1 MNWFTWLKKR
11 ESMIESTQDNSQPLP
26 PETDLSRAQRDEFA
40 PWRDPIEEDDH
51 VQVFLDMYPVTPGHR
66 LYVPKW
72 NSDYCIW
79 HAFRAA
85 QDHGESLVRQGEI
98 DGYNI
103 GFNRGI
109 AAGQTILYPHVHLI
123 PRMSGDCAD
132 PTGGVRGVI
141 PHQANYRCSTYQ
153 KP

>member
-1 MNWFTWLKKR
+1 MFDWFRKR
-11 ESMIESTQDNSQPLP
+11 TPVIETPASDSAPTQ

-40 PWRDPIEEDDH
+40 PWRNPIEEDNH
-51 VQVFLDMYPVTPGHR
+51 VQVFLDIYPVTPGHR

-72 NSDYCIW
+72 NSPYCIW

-85 QDHGESLVRQGEI
+85 QDHGEHLVRQGEI

-103 GFNRGI
+103 GFNRGV
-109 AAGQTILYPHVHLI
+109 AAGQTVLYPHVHLI
-123 PRMSGDCAD
+123 LRMSGDCAD

-141 PHQANYRCSTYQ
+141 PGQANYRGPSY
-153 KP
+153 KNP